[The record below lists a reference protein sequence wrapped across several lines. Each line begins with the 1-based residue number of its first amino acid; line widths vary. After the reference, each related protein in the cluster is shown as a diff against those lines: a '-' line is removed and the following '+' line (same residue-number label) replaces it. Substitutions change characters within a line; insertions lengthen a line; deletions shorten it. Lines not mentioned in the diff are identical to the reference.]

1 MRGRCFSARSNFQHH
16 DGDCFVG
23 LRPPRNDGVETM
35 DKKLEKIVQ
44 DLQEKFGTSYEEFR
58 DEVHILVKAENI
70 VDALTLLRDKYDF
83 ELLSAL
89 TASDYYPQMS
99 PRFHVVYQLSSL
111 KNNLTLQLRVAVNG
125 DQPKVPTATRV
136 YDVANWRERELLDMF
151 GIEFE
156 GHPDPR
162 RILSP
167 EGMEGHP
174 LRKDFPLGYEEP
186 QFTFNYDEI
195 DLKKI
200 YAKE

>member
-1 MRGRCFSARSNFQHH
+1 
-16 DGDCFVG
+16 
-23 LRPPRNDGVETM
+23 M

-44 DLQEKFGTSYEEFR
+44 ALQEKFGPSIEEFR
-58 DEVHILVKAENI
+58 DEVHVFVKAEQI
-70 VDALTLLRDKYDF
+70 VEALTLLRDKYEF

-89 TASDYYPQMS
+89 TATDYYPRQT

-111 KNNLTLQLRVAVNG
+111 AKNITIQLRVAVNG
-125 DQPKVPTATRV
+125 DQPRVPTATRV
-136 YDVANWRERELLDMF
+136 YDTANWREREVFDLF

-167 EGMEGHP
+167 EDMEGHP

-186 QFTFNYDEI
+186 QFTFNYDDI

>member
-1 MRGRCFSARSNFQHH
+1 
-16 DGDCFVG
+16 
-23 LRPPRNDGVETM
+23 M

-44 DLQEKFGTSYEEFR
+44 ALQERLGSSIEEFR
-58 DEVHILVKAENI
+58 DEVHVFVKAERI
-70 VDALTLLRDKYDF
+70 VEALTLLRDKYEF

-89 TASDYYPQMS
+89 TASDYFPQQT

-111 KNNLTLQLRVAVNG
+111 AKNITVQLRVAVNG

-136 YDVANWRERELLDMF
+136 YEVANWRERELLDMF

-162 RILSP
+162 RILMP
-167 EGMEGHP
+167 VDHEGHP
-174 LRKDFPLGYEEP
+174 LRKDYPLGYEEP
-186 QFTFNYDEI
+186 QFTFNYDDI

>member
-1 MRGRCFSARSNFQHH
+1 
-16 DGDCFVG
+16 
-23 LRPPRNDGVETM
+23 M

-44 DLQEKFGTSYEEFR
+44 ELQEKFSASVEEFR
-58 DEVHILVKAENI
+58 DEAHVFVKAEQI

-89 TASDYYPQMS
+89 TASDYFPQMS
-99 PRFHVVYQLSSL
+99 PRFHVIYQLSSL
-111 KNNLTLQLRVAVNG
+111 ARNVTVQIRVHVNG
-125 DQPKVPTATRV
+125 DQPKVPSATRV
-136 YDVANWRERELLDMF
+136 YEVANWRERELLDMF

-162 RILSP
+162 RILMP
-167 EGMEGHP
+167 VDHEGHP
-174 LRKDFPLGYEEP
+174 LRKDYPLGYEEP
-186 QFTFNYDEI
+186 QFTFNYDDI

>member
-1 MRGRCFSARSNFQHH
+1 
-16 DGDCFVG
+16 
-23 LRPPRNDGVETM
+23 M

-44 DLQEKFGTSYEEFR
+44 DLQETFSSSLEEFR
-58 DEVHILVKAENI
+58 GEVHVFVQPEQI
-70 VDALTLLRDKYDF
+70 VEALTLLRDRHEF

-89 TASDYYPQMS
+89 TASDYWPRMT
-99 PRFHVVYQLSSL
+99 PRFHVIYQLTSL
-111 KNNLTLQLRVAVNG
+111 AKNLSVQLRVPVNG
-125 DQPKVPTATRV
+125 DQPRVPTATRV

-162 RILSP
+162 RILMP
-167 EGMEGHP
+167 DGTEGHP

-186 QFTFNYDEI
+186 QFTFNYEEI
-195 DLKKI
+195 DLRKP